1 MEFEYMQMQAKK
13 DAREEE
19 HRKTRLEDYAS
30 LARDAKYSI
39 L

>member
-1 MEFEYMQMQAKK
+1 MEFEYMQMLAKK

-19 HRKTRLEDYAS
+19 HRKTRLEDYAD
-30 LARDAKYSI
+30 LVRDAKYSI